1 MGRSEVV
8 MNFEITSGIND
19 KPLKVVVYG
28 PEGIGKSTFAAQ
40 FPEPLFIDTE
50 GSTDFM
56 NVRRLPKPT
65 SYEMLKEE
73 VMYAAKNK
81 LCKTLVIDSIDWG
94 ERLIIDHICQK
105 AGLKGIED
113 FGYGNGYVY
122 LEEEE
127 GRFLNLLEEARSIG
141 NMAIVLTAHSQIRKF
156 EEPNQTGKYD
166 RYELKL
172 GKKTGGKSSGLIRE
186 WADMV
191 LFVNYQTFVSE
202 VDNNGKGKAVGG
214 KRMMYTTHKPCW
226 DAKNRHGLPE
236 ECEFNYEVIR
246 PFVEKSLTG
255 NQFEQVRSVQPM
267 SAPATDKKP
276 QIQENVPVK
285 PKEPQI
291 KENNPVSA
299 IDFESE
305 EYQKIPSKVRDLMK
319 CDNISIE
326 KLKEVIFLKG
336 FFPKDTPIENM
347 PNDFWEFI
355 ASNWSNLKDFITE
368 TEMQF

>member
-1 MGRSEVV
+1 
-8 MNFEITSGIND
+8 
-19 KPLKVVVYG
+19 
-28 PEGIGKSTFAAQ
+28 
-40 FPEPLFIDTE
+40 
-50 GSTDFM
+50 
-56 NVRRLPKPT
+56 
-65 SYEMLKEE
+65 
-73 VMYAAKNK
+73 
-81 LCKTLVIDSIDWG
+81 
-94 ERLIIDHICQK
+94 
-105 AGLKGIED
+105 
-113 FGYGNGYVY
+113 
-122 LEEEE
+122 
-127 GRFLNLLEEARSIG
+127 
-141 NMAIVLTAHSQIRKF
+141 
-156 EEPNQTGKYD
+156 
-166 RYELKL
+166 
-172 GKKTGGKSSGLIRE
+172 
-186 WADMV
+186 MV

-255 NQFEQVRSVQPM
+255 NQFEQVHSVQPM
-267 SAPATDKKP
+267 SASAMDEKLQT
-276 QIQENVPVK
+276 QVNVPVE

-305 EYQKIPSKVRDLMK
+305 EYLKIPSKVRDLMK
-319 CDNISIE
+319 CDSISIE

-336 FFPKDTPIENM
+336 FFPRDTPIENM
-347 PNDFWEFI
+347 PNEFWEFI

>member
-1 MGRSEVV
+1 MD
-8 MNFEITSGIND
+8 FEITSGVND

-40 FPEPLFIDTE
+40 FPNPLFIDTE

-127 GRFLNLLEEARSIG
+127 GRFLNLLEEARSVG

-255 NQFEQVRSVQPM
+255 NQVEQVQ
-267 SAPATDKKP
+267 SAVPVNKKP
-276 QIQENVPVK
+276 QTKVNASVE
-285 PKEPQI
+285 PKEPQL
-291 KENNPVSA
+291 KENKPVSA

-305 EYQKIPSKVRDLMK
+305 EYMKIPNSVRDLMK
-319 CDNISIE
+319 CDSISIE

-336 FFPKDTPIENM
+336 FFPRDTPIENM
-347 PNDFWEFI
+347 PSEFWEFI
-355 ASNWSNLKDFITE
+355 ASNWGNLKDFIIE
-368 TEMQF
+368 SEIQF

>member
-1 MGRSEVV
+1 
-8 MNFEITSGIND
+8 MNFEITSGVND

-50 GSTDFM
+50 ESTDFM

-65 SYEMLKEE
+65 SYEMLKQEII
-73 VMYAAKNK
+73 YAAENK

-127 GRFLNLLEEARSIG
+127 GRFLNLLEEARSVG
-141 NMAIVLTAHSQIRKF
+141 NMVIVLTAHSQIRKF

-191 LFVNYQTFVSE
+191 LFVNYQTFVSD
-202 VDNNGKGKAVGG
+202 VNGNGKGKAVGG

-236 ECEFNYEVIR
+236 ECEFNYEIIR
-246 PFVEKSLTG
+246 PFVEKSLAG
-255 NQFEQVRSVQPM
+255 NQVEQVQSATPM
-267 SAPATDKKP
+267 SEKP
-276 QIQENVPVK
+276 QTKVNVPAES
-285 PKEPQI
+285 KEPQF
-291 KENNPVSA
+291 KENKPVSA
-299 IDFESE
+299 IDFNSA
-305 EYQKIPSKVRDLMK
+305 EYSKLPRQLVDLMK
-319 CDNISIE
+319 SDNISIE
-326 KLKEVIFLKG
+326 RLMRVIYLKG
-336 FFPKDTPIENM
+336 FFPEDTPIENM
-347 PNDFWEFI
+347 PNEFLESLVGNWEKI
-355 ASNWSNLKDFITE
+355 KE
-368 TEMQF
+368 TIIKSELQF